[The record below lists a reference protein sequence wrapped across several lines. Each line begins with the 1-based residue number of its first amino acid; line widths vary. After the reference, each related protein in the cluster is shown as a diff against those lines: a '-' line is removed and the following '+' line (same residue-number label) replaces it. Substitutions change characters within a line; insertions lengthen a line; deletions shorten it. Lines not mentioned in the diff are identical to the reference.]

1 MKQVNKSILLV
12 LILLS
17 ISLLINAKVKPFTVV
32 IDPGH
37 GGKDPGAT
45 RAGVCE
51 SNINLDIA
59 LLVGSMLE
67 KHHDIKVVYTRKTDK
82 TLEPVERMETAN
94 KANGDIFVSI
104 HVNSAYNEAKKRDVT
119 TTHGVE
125 VYIQTVENT
134 DRKTRTLKQKSSIT
148 SIGENGVEVSKR
160 YDENNSPTFN
170 AIYEIKQ
177 AQIFNLSNN
186 LATYIG
192 NEMGEKERKIRGVK
206 QQSLYVTWQTIV
218 PSVLVEVGYITNP
231 EERAFMTSKDGQR
244 NLATGIYNGI
254 LKYKN
259 DFDLSK
265 ESMKSITAVQ
275 NMQAYDT
282 ETVEEDSNSIVS
294 KESTNK
300 DEIVFMWQIMTS
312 STPLKDNDYR
322 FKKLKCSFYKENNIY
337 KYTYGSSTD
346 YKEVQKL
353 QADIK
358 KLFSDAFIIAMKN
371 GKRID
376 INEARKQQ

>member
-1 MKQVNKSILLV
+1 MKQANKSILLV

-17 ISLLINAKVKPFTVV
+17 VSLLINAKVKPFTVV

-104 HVNSAYNEAKKRDVT
+104 HVNSAYNEAKKRDAT

-148 SIGENGVEVSKR
+148 SIGENGIEVSKR

-312 STPLKDNDYR
+312 STPLKDND
-322 FKKLKCSFYKENNIY
+322 
-337 KYTYGSSTD
+337 
-346 YKEVQKL
+346 
-353 QADIK
+353 
-358 KLFSDAFIIAMKN
+358 
-371 GKRID
+371 
-376 INEARKQQ
+376 

>member
-1 MKQVNKSILLV
+1 MKQANRSILLV

-17 ISLLINAKVKPFTVV
+17 VSLLINAKVKPFTVV

-160 YDENNSPTFN
+160 YDENNSQTFN

-231 EERAFMTSKDGQR
+231 EERAFMTSKNGQR
-244 NLATGIYNGI
+244 NLATDIYNGI

-282 ETVEEDSNSIVS
+282 EKIGRAHV
-294 KESTNK
+294 
-300 DEIVFMWQIMTS
+300 
-312 STPLKDNDYR
+312 
-322 FKKLKCSFYKENNIY
+322 
-337 KYTYGSSTD
+337 
-346 YKEVQKL
+346 
-353 QADIK
+353 
-358 KLFSDAFIIAMKN
+358 
-371 GKRID
+371 
-376 INEARKQQ
+376 

>member
-1 MKQVNKSILLV
+1 
-12 LILLS
+12 
-17 ISLLINAKVKPFTVV
+17 
-32 IDPGH
+32 
-37 GGKDPGAT
+37 
-45 RAGVCE
+45 
-51 SNINLDIA
+51 
-59 LLVGSMLE
+59 VGSMLE

-148 SIGENGVEVSKR
+148 SIGENGIEVSKR
-160 YDENNSPTFN
+160 YDENNSQTFN

-376 INEARKQQ
+376 INEARKQ